1 LISLINTSYEGGV
14 QPSSTVSWS
23 FANAAS
29 GSGFSD
35 AITDPTQ
42 QALVAAAFATWSAAS
57 GINFV
62 EDAPG
67 SASNIS
73 IGFAQNLAS
82 QALGLTFLTV
92 NDSGYIASGTTVQLQ
107 DPAYT
112 PLYAGSNGL
121 TYEAAGTNDEA
132 NPTFEQLALHEI
144 GHALGLGESSDPYSI
159 MNPLLSPQN
168 ETLDATDYDNV
179 ETLYPGNVFAT
190 TAPTSATPP
199 ATPPTLTATSL
210 TSGLTDYTSTAA
222 SPQFLYGGSDALS
235 VVASGANASVTTGS
249 GNDRIAVSSGEN
261 ALNGGAGSNLLI
273 GGTGTDSFS
282 SILTASNAWTTTENF
297 HPGDSMVLWGFLA
310 GVSSEAWA
318 GVFGSPELQGE
329 TLSVSSGFGNMENI
343 TFAGVGS
350 TALANFAMAEGQTA
364 AGVPYLIVGDLG

>member
-1 LISLINTSYEGGV
+1 LTSLINTSYEGGV
-14 QPSSTVSWS
+14 QSSPTVTWN
-23 FANAAS
+23 FADGDS
-29 GSGFSD
+29 GSGFSS
-35 AITDPTQ
+35 AITDPAQ
-42 QALVAAAFATWSAAS
+42 QALVVAAFATWSAAS
-57 GINFV
+57 GVSFV
-62 EDAPG
+62 EAAPG
-67 SASNIS
+67 STSAIS
-73 IGFAQNLAS
+73 IGFSQNLAS
-82 QALGLTFLTV
+82 RALGLTFLTV
-92 NDSGYIASGTTVQLQ
+92 DDGGSIAPGTTVHLQ

-112 PLYAGSNGL
+112 PLYTGSNGL
-121 TYEAAGTNDEA
+121 TYEAAGTNDDA

-144 GHALGLGESSDPYSI
+144 GHTLGLGESTDPYSI

-168 ETLDATDYDNV
+168 ATLDATDYDNV
-179 ETLYPGNVFAT
+179 EALYPGNVF
-190 TAPTSATPP
+190 TAMAPTPP

-210 TSGLTDYTSTAA
+210 TSGFTDYTSTAP

-249 GNDRIAVSSGEN
+249 GDDRIAVSSGQN

-297 HPGDSMVLWGFLA
+297 HAGDSMVLWGFMP

-318 GVFGSPELQGE
+318 GVFGSSALQGE

-350 TALANFAMAEGQTA
+350 VANFAMAEGQTA